1 MVLYIDLFSTRS
13 SSGPL
18 WHVEPVMVDEN
29 EVDRD
34 LLARVREGDDSAYGE
49 LFSRHADAIRRF
61 SLRHVREA
69 AEADDLTAEAFFR
82 MLQAIRRGSGPT
94 DHVRTYLLTVAR
106 RVAWEWSGRRRDV
119 PVEDEELG
127 RRVEPVGDNANRR
140 AEHNLIT
147 RAFSSLP
154 ERWRV
159 VLWRV
164 EVEGERPATVAP
176 HFGLSPNAMSAL
188 ARRAREGLRAA
199 YLQAHL
205 AADDGRSSCAAI
217 RSKLGTYT
225 AGGVQGVEERRI
237 RAHLDTC
244 SSCAQLHTELNEV
257 CATLRANAAFLIVPS
272 TLGLAFAGNML
283 ISKAK
288 MAFAAASVATIGL
301 FGTMAAVFDGGP
313 GVAVLQ
319 PDQKPVIAMITSGSA
334 SSGHSKELVVA
345 PPPQQAQQPEKVR
358 ENVVN
363 PGAGQRHQE
372 TVRKTTSYA
381 PPPASEQRREPPV
394 ERALPVTGSSS
405 VSSEVSNAV
414 VTTSRDVKSLNSA
427 PSTSEEPSD
436 PCPPPPPPQTTTTTI
451 TLYPRPAVEN

>member
-1 MVLYIDLFSTRS
+1 MFKA
-13 SSGPL
+13 
-18 WHVEPVMVDEN
+18 VMVDEN

-61 SLRHVREA
+61 SFRHVREA

-244 SSCAQLHTELNEV
+244 SSCAQLYTELNEV

-272 TLGLAFAGNML
+272 TLGLAFAGKVL
-283 ISKAK
+283 FSKTK
-288 MAFAAASVATIGL
+288 LAFAAASVATVGL
-301 FGTMAAVFDGGP
+301 LGTVAAVFNGGP

-319 PDQKPVIAMITSGSA
+319 PDQHPVIAMSTSGTA
-334 SSGHSKELVVA
+334 SSGRSQELVVA
-345 PPPQQAQQPEKVR
+345 PAPETRQKEQPH

-363 PGAGQRHQE
+363 PGGGQRQE
-372 TVRKTTSYA
+372 TVRRTTSYA
-381 PPPASEQRREPPV
+381 PPPAQEQRREPPA
-394 ERALPVTGSSS
+394 ERALPVVQSSS
-405 VSSEVSNAV
+405 AVSEVVTSV
-414 VTTSRDVKSLNSA
+414 VTTSRDVKSLDTA
-427 PSTSEEPSD
+427 PSTSDAPAPPPD
-436 PCPPPPPPQTTTTTI
+436 PCSSPQTTATTI
-451 TLYPRPAVEN
+451 TLYPRPIAQN

>member
-1 MVLYIDLFSTRS
+1 
-13 SSGPL
+13 
-18 WHVEPVMVDEN
+18 MVDEN

-127 RRVEPVGDNANRR
+127 RRVEPVSDNANSRV
-140 AEHNLIT
+140 EHNLIT

-244 SSCAQLHTELNEV
+244 SSCSQLHAELNEV
-257 CATLRANAAFLIVPS
+257 CATLRANAAFLVVPAA
-272 TLGLAFAGNML
+272 LGLTFAGKVL
-283 ISKAK
+283 LTKAK
-288 MAFAAASVATIGL
+288 MALAAASVATIGL
-301 FGTMAAVFDGGP
+301 VGTMAAVFSGGP

-319 PDQKPVIAMITSGSA
+319 PDQNPVVALDLSGST
-334 SSGHSKELVVA
+334 SSEHSRGLVVA
-345 PPPQQAQQPEKVR
+345 DPPPPAQEPQREKPR

-363 PGAGQRHQE
+363 PGGQRQE
-372 TVRKTTSYA
+372 TVRKTQSSA
-381 PPPASEQRREPPV
+381 PVPPSEARQAPPV
-394 ERALPVTGSSS
+394 ERAEEVVGSSGGTEV
-405 VSSEVSNAV
+405 VSTAA
-414 VTTSRDVKSLNSA
+414 TTSREVQSLNA
-427 PSTSEEPSD
+427 PSTSSRPSSSQ
-436 PCPPPPPPQTTTTTI
+436 PCSSPRTTVTTA
-451 TLYPRPAVEN
+451 TLYPTEPRQN

>member
-1 MVLYIDLFSTRS
+1 MLK
-13 SSGPL
+13 
-18 WHVEPVMVDEN
+18 PVMVDEN

-69 AEADDLTAEAFFR
+69 AEADDLTAESFFR

-127 RRVEPVGDNANRR
+127 RRVEPVSDNANSR

-164 EVEGERPATVAP
+164 EVEGERPASVAP

-244 SSCAQLHTELNEV
+244 SACTQLYTELNEV
-257 CATLRANAAFLIVPS
+257 CATLRASAAYLIVPA
-272 TLGLAFAGNML
+272 LGLAFAGKVFL
-283 ISKAK
+283 TKAK
-288 MAFAAASVATIGL
+288 LAVAAASVATVGL
-301 FGTMAAVFDGGP
+301 FGTMAAVFNGAA

-319 PDQKPVIAMITSGSA
+319 PDQNPVIAMETSGS
-334 SSGHSKELVVA
+334 SSSERSQELVVA
-345 PPPQQAQQPEKVR
+345 QPPAPEQQRVKTQ

-363 PGAGQRHQE
+363 PGKQQRQE
-372 TVRKTTSYA
+372 TVRRTASSV
-381 PPPASEQRREPPV
+381 PPTSEQRQDPPV
-394 ERALPVTGSSS
+394 ERAETIVASSGPS
-405 VSSEVSNAV
+405 ALVSTAS
-414 VTTSRDVKSLNSA
+414 TTSREVRSLNVQSTSSEPPA
-427 PSTSEEPSD
+427 PSST
-436 PCPPPPPPQTTTTTI
+436 PCSSPRTTVTTA
-451 TLYPRPAVEN
+451 TLYPTEPRLN

>member
-1 MVLYIDLFSTRS
+1 MLK
-13 SSGPL
+13 
-18 WHVEPVMVDEN
+18 PVMVDEN

-49 LFSRHADAIRRF
+49 LFSRHAEAIRRF

-140 AEHNLIT
+140 VEHNLIT

-244 SSCAQLHTELNEV
+244 SSCSQLHAELNEV

-272 TLGLAFAGNML
+272 TLGLSFAGKLL
-283 ISKAK
+283 ISKTK
-288 MAFAAASVATIGL
+288 MALAAASVATIGL
-301 FGTMAAVFDGGP
+301 FGTVAAVFNGGP

-319 PDQKPVIAMITSGSA
+319 PDQHPVIALNTSGSA
-334 SSGHSKELVVA
+334 SSSHSQELVVA
-345 PPPQQAQQPEKVR
+345 PQPQVQQQVKPQD
-358 ENVVN
+358 NLVN
-363 PGAGQRHQE
+363 PGGGQQLE
-372 TVRKTTSYA
+372 TVRKTTSQA
-381 PPPASEQRREPPV
+381 PPSQEQRREPPV
-394 ERALPVTGSSS
+394 ERALPVAQSSGSSA
-405 VSSEVSNAV
+405 VSTVS
-414 VTTSRDVKSLNSA
+414 TTSQNVKSLNAQSSSSGA
-427 PSTSEEPSD
+427 PSPSSVTCST
-436 PCPPPPPPQTTTTTI
+436 PRTTETTVM
-451 TLYPRPAVEN
+451 LYPTKPGTKN

>member
-1 MVLYIDLFSTRS
+1 MLK
-13 SSGPL
+13 
-18 WHVEPVMVDEN
+18 PVMVDEN

-127 RRVEPVGDNANRR
+127 RRVEPVSDNANSR

-244 SSCAQLHTELNEV
+244 SACTQLYTELNEV
-257 CATLRANAAFLIVPS
+257 CATLRANSALLIVPT
-272 TLGLAFAGNML
+272 TLGLAFAGKVFFT
-283 ISKAK
+283 KAK
-288 MAFAAASVATIGL
+288 LAVAAASVATIGL
-301 FGTMAAVFDGGP
+301 FGTMAAVFNGGP

-319 PDQKPVIAMITSGSA
+319 PDQNPVVAMNTSGST
-334 SSGHSKELVVA
+334 SSEHSQELVVA
-345 PPPQQAQQPEKVR
+345 QPPPQGHQQQPQ
-358 ENVVN
+358 ENVIN
-363 PGAGQRHQE
+363 PGGGQRQE
-372 TVRKTTSYA
+372 TVRRTTSV
-381 PPPASEQRREPPV
+381 PVPTSDQRQDPPV
-394 ERALPVTGSSS
+394 ERAEKIVESSKQAEV
-405 VSSEVSNAV
+405 VSSAP
-414 VTTSRDVKSLNSA
+414 TSRREITSLDTPSA
-427 PSTSEEPSD
+427 SSEPSTPPSE
-436 PCPPPPPPQTTTTTI
+436 PCSTPQTTATTI
-451 TLYPRPAVEN
+451 TLYPKPALEN

>member
-1 MVLYIDLFSTRS
+1 
-13 SSGPL
+13 
-18 WHVEPVMVDEN
+18 MVDEN

-69 AEADDLTAEAFFR
+69 AEADDLTAESFFR

-94 DHVRTYLLTVAR
+94 DHVRTYLFTVAR

-127 RRVEPVGDNANRR
+127 RRVEPVSDDATSR
-140 AEHNLIT
+140 AEHNLIS

-244 SSCAQLHTELNEV
+244 SACTQLYTELNEV
-257 CATLRANAAFLIVPS
+257 CATLRASAAYLAVPA
-272 TLGLAFAGNML
+272 LGLAFAGKVFL
-283 ISKAK
+283 TKAK
-288 MAFAAASVATIGL
+288 LAFAAASVATVGL
-301 FGTMAAVFDGGP
+301 FGTMAAVFNGAA

-319 PDQKPVIAMITSGSA
+319 PDQNPVIAMETSGS
-334 SSGHSKELVVA
+334 SSSEHSQELAVA
-345 PPPQQAQQPEKVR
+345 QPPPPEQQRVKPQ

-363 PGAGQRHQE
+363 PGGQRQE
-372 TVRKTTSYA
+372 TVRRTASSVPA
-381 PPPASEQRREPPV
+381 PTSEQHQDPPV
-394 ERALPVTGSSS
+394 ERAEKIVESSGQS
-405 VSSEVSNAV
+405 GLVSTAATS
-414 VTTSRDVKSLNSA
+414 TSRDIKSLDVKSSSGSPT
-427 PSTSEEPSD
+427 PSSV
-436 PCPPPPPPQTTTTTI
+436 PCSSPRTTVTTA
-451 TLYPRPAVEN
+451 TLYPTEPRLN

>member
-1 MVLYIDLFSTRS
+1 MLKR
-13 SSGPL
+13 
-18 WHVEPVMVDEN
+18 VMVDEN

-127 RRVEPVGDNANRR
+127 RRVEPVSDNANSRV
-140 AEHNLIT
+140 EHNLIT

-244 SSCAQLHTELNEV
+244 SSCSQLHHELNEV
-257 CATLRANAAFLIVPS
+257 CATLRSNAAFLIVPS
-272 TLGLAFAGNML
+272 TLGLAFAGKVFFT
-283 ISKAK
+283 KAK
-288 MAFAAASVATIGL
+288 LAFAAASVATVGL
-301 FGTMAAVFDGGP
+301 FGTMAAVFNGAA

-319 PDQKPVIAMITSGSA
+319 PDQNPVIAMNTSGSA
-334 SSGHSKELVVA
+334 SSQHSQELVVA
-345 PPPQQAQQPEKVR
+345 DPPAPEQQQTKQPG
-358 ENVVN
+358 NVVN
-363 PGAGQRHQE
+363 PGAPRQQT
-372 TVRKTTSYA
+372 TVRKTSSSVPVPTS
-381 PPPASEQRREPPV
+381 ELHREPPV
-394 ERALPVTGSSS
+394 ERAETVVT
-405 VSSEVSNAV
+405 SSEEGGEISTAE
-414 VTTSRDVKSLNSA
+414 TTSRGINSLNT
-427 PSTSEEPSD
+427 PSSPSD
-436 PCPPPPPPQTTTTTI
+436 PPTPTSEPCSSPRTTVTTA
-451 TLYPRPAVEN
+451 TLYPTEPRQN

>member
-1 MVLYIDLFSTRS
+1 MLK
-13 SSGPL
+13 
-18 WHVEPVMVDEN
+18 PVMVDEN

-244 SSCAQLHTELNEV
+244 SSCSQLYTELNEV

-272 TLGLAFAGNML
+272 SLGLAFAGKVL
-283 ISKAK
+283 FTKAK
-288 MAFAAASVATIGL
+288 LAFAAASVATVGL
-301 FGTMAAVFDGGP
+301 VGTMAAVFTGGP

-319 PDQKPVIAMITSGSA
+319 PDQHPVIAMVTSGSA
-334 SSGHSKELVVA
+334 SSGHSQELVVA
-345 PPPQQAQQPEKVR
+345 PPPEQPQAKPK
-358 ENVVN
+358 ENVIN
-363 PGAGQRHQE
+363 PGGRAQE
-372 TVRKTTSYA
+372 TVRKTSSYA
-381 PPPASEQRREPPV
+381 PPPPPPEQRREEPV
-394 ERALPVTGSSS
+394 ERALPVSTP
-405 VSSEVSNAV
+405 VSSEV
-414 VTTSRDVKSLNSA
+414 VTSGPVTSRDIKSLNA
-427 PSTSEEPSD
+427 VSTTSD
-436 PCPPPPPPQTTTTTI
+436 PPAPPDPCSSPQTTPTTI
-451 TLYPRPAVEN
+451 TLYPTRPAVQN

>member
-1 MVLYIDLFSTRS
+1 MLN
-13 SSGPL
+13 
-18 WHVEPVMVDEN
+18 PVMVDEN

-127 RRVEPVGDNANRR
+127 RRVEPVSDNANRR

-164 EVEGERPATVAP
+164 EVEGERPASVAP

-237 RAHLDTC
+237 RAHLDSC
-244 SSCAQLHTELNEV
+244 SSCSQLYIELNEV
-257 CATLRANAAFLIVPS
+257 CAALRANSAFLIVPS
-272 TLGLAFAGNML
+272 TLGFAFAGKML

-288 MAFAAASVATIGL
+288 MAVVAAGVATIGL
-301 FGTMAAVFDGGP
+301 FGTMAAVFNGGP
-313 GVAVLQ
+313 GAAVLQ
-319 PDQKPVIAMITSGSA
+319 PDQHPVIAMSTPGS
-334 SSGHSKELVVA
+334 SSGRSQEIVA
-345 PPPQQAQQPEKVR
+345 APAPETHQQQEQR
-358 ENVVN
+358 HENVVN
-363 PGAGQRHQE
+363 PGGAPKQE
-372 TVRKTTSYA
+372 TVRRTTSN
-381 PPPASEQRREPPV
+381 PPPTQQERKEPPV
-394 ERALPVTGSSS
+394 ERALPVVQSSAS
-405 VSSEVSNAV
+405 SSSEVVTSV
-414 VTTSRDVKSLNSA
+414 VTSARDIRSLDTP
-427 PSTSEEPSD
+427 PSTSEIPSPPPD
-436 PCPPPPPPQTTTTTI
+436 PCSSPQTTTTTI
-451 TLYPRPAVEN
+451 TLYPKPLAED

>member
-1 MVLYIDLFSTRS
+1 
-13 SSGPL
+13 
-18 WHVEPVMVDEN
+18 MVDEN

-164 EVEGERPATVAP
+164 EVEGERPASVAP

-244 SSCAQLHTELNEV
+244 SSCSQLYIELNEV
-257 CATLRANAAFLIVPS
+257 CAALRANSAFLIVPS
-272 TLGLAFAGNML
+272 TLGFAFAGKML

-288 MAFAAASVATIGL
+288 MAVVAAGVATIGL
-301 FGTMAAVFDGGP
+301 FGTMAAVFNGGP
-313 GVAVLQ
+313 GAAVLQ
-319 PDQKPVIAMITSGSA
+319 PDQHPVIAMSTPGS
-334 SSGHSKELVVA
+334 SSGRSQEIVA
-345 PPPQQAQQPEKVR
+345 APAPEAQQEQVRPQPQQ
-358 ENVVN
+358 NVVN
-363 PGAGQRHQE
+363 PGGAPKQE
-372 TVRKTTSYA
+372 TVRQTTSN
-381 PPPASEQRREPPV
+381 PPPPVSERKDPPT
-394 ERALPVTGSSS
+394 ERALPVVQSSS
-405 VSSEVSNAV
+405 SNAV
-414 VTTSRDVKSLNSA
+414 ITSVSTTAARGIRSLDTP
-427 PSTSEEPSD
+427 PSSSEPVYPPPD
-436 PCPPPPPPQTTTTTI
+436 PCSSPQTTTTTI
-451 TLYPRPAVEN
+451 TLYPKAPAED

>member
-1 MVLYIDLFSTRS
+1 
-13 SSGPL
+13 
-18 WHVEPVMVDEN
+18 MVDEN

-34 LLARVREGDDSAYGE
+34 LLARVRDGDDSAYGE

-119 PVEDEELG
+119 PVEDEELS
-127 RRVEPVGDNANRR
+127 RRVEPVADNAAKR
-140 AEHNLIT
+140 AEHNLIS

-205 AADDGRSSCAAI
+205 AVDDGRSSCAAI
-217 RSKLGTYT
+217 RAKLGTYT

-244 SSCAQLHTELNEV
+244 SPCATLHAELNEV

-272 TLGLAFAGNML
+272 ALGMAFAGKVL
-283 ISKAK
+283 LTKAK
-288 MAFAAASVATIGL
+288 LAIAAASVATIGL
-301 FGTMAAVFDGGP
+301 IGTMATVFSGGP
-313 GVAVLQ
+313 GVAVVQ
-319 PDQKPVIAMITSGSA
+319 PDQNPVIVMSPSGT
-334 SSGHSKELVVA
+334 SSGQLQEIVAA
-345 PPPQQAQQPEKVR
+345 PPPVAEQQRPR
-358 ENVVN
+358 ENMIA
-363 PGAGQRHQE
+363 PAGQRPAGE
-372 TVRKTTSYA
+372 TVRKTPSAA
-381 PPPASEQRREPPV
+381 PPVTEQRREPPV
-394 ERALPVTGSSS
+394 ERGLPVVSSS
-405 VSSEVSNAV
+405 ASESSEV
-414 VTTSRDVKSLNSA
+414 VTTVPSSRGGLKSLDT
-427 PSTSEEPSD
+427 PSSSSSSP
-436 PCPPPPPPQTTTTTI
+436 PCPPPPPPSTTTTTI
-451 TLYPRPAVEN
+451 ILYPTPQVP

>member
-1 MVLYIDLFSTRS
+1 MLK
-13 SSGPL
+13 
-18 WHVEPVMVDEN
+18 PVMVDEN

-119 PVEDEELG
+119 PVEDEELS
-127 RRVEPVGDNANRR
+127 RRVEPVADNANRR

-244 SSCAQLHTELNEV
+244 SSCSQLYVELNEV
-257 CATLRANAAFLIVPS
+257 CAALRANSAFLIVPS
-272 TLGLAFAGNML
+272 TLGLAFAGKML
-283 ISKAK
+283 FTKAK
-288 MAFAAASVATIGL
+288 LAFAAAGVATIGL
-301 FGTMAAVFDGGP
+301 FGTMAAVFNGGP

-319 PDQKPVIAMITSGSA
+319 PDQHPVIALMPTGSA
-334 SSGHSKELVVA
+334 SSGHSQELVVA
-345 PPPQQAQQPEKVR
+345 PPPVVKQQDQPHGNVINPGGR
-358 ENVVN
+358 PQENVK
-363 PGAGQRHQE
+363 
-372 TVRKTTSYA
+372 KTSSYP
-381 PPPASEQRREPPV
+381 PPPATDARQDEPV
-394 ERALPVTGSSS
+394 ERALPVVESSESSKVVTS
-405 VSSEVSNAV
+405 VS
-414 VTTSRDVKSLNSA
+414 TTSREIRSLDTPSSA
-427 PSTSEEPSD
+427 PDTPTPPTD
-436 PCPPPPPPQTTTTTI
+436 PRSSPQTTPTTI
-451 TLYPRPAVEN
+451 TLYPTKPAVQN

>member
-1 MVLYIDLFSTRS
+1 MLK
-13 SSGPL
+13 
-18 WHVEPVMVDEN
+18 PVMVDEN

-127 RRVEPVGDNANRR
+127 RRVEPVSDNANKR

-164 EVEGERPATVAP
+164 EVEGERPASVAP

-237 RAHLDTC
+237 AAHLDTC
-244 SSCAQLHTELNEV
+244 AACTQLYTELNEV

-272 TLGLAFAGNML
+272 TLGLAFAGKVL
-283 ISKAK
+283 LTKAK
-288 MAFAAASVATIGL
+288 LAFAAASVATVGL
-301 FGTMAAVFDGGP
+301 VGTMAAVFNGGP

-319 PDQKPVIAMITSGSA
+319 PDQNPVIAMNTSGSA
-334 SSGHSKELVVA
+334 SSQHSQELVVA
-345 PPPQQAQQPEKVR
+345 PPPPVEQQVKPQA
-358 ENVVN
+358 NVAN
-363 PGAGQRHQE
+363 PGAPRQQQE
-372 TVRKTTSYA
+372 TVRRT
-381 PPPASEQRREPPV
+381 
-394 ERALPVTGSSS
+394 SSS
-405 VSSEVSNAV
+405 VPPPPTQEQRQEPSERAETPV
-414 VTTSRDVKSLNSA
+414 
-427 PSTSEEPSD
+427 STSEEAGDIGTAQTTSSSRGINSLNTPSSPTETPTTTTD
-436 PCPPPPPPQTTTTTI
+436 PCPPPQTTTTTI

>member
-1 MVLYIDLFSTRS
+1 MLK
-13 SSGPL
+13 
-18 WHVEPVMVDEN
+18 PVMVDEN

-127 RRVEPVGDNANRR
+127 RRVEPVSDNANSR

-244 SSCAQLHTELNEV
+244 SACTQLYTELNEV
-257 CATLRANAAFLIVPS
+257 CATLRANSAFLIVPT
-272 TLGLAFAGNML
+272 TLGLAFAGKMFL
-283 ISKAK
+283 TKAK
-288 MAFAAASVATIGL
+288 LAFAAASVATIGL
-301 FGTMAAVFDGGP
+301 FGTMAAVFNGGP

-319 PDQKPVIAMITSGSA
+319 PDQNPVVAMNTSGSA
-334 SSGHSKELVVA
+334 SSEHSQGLVVA
-345 PPPQQAQQPEKVR
+345 QPPPEGHQQKPQ
-358 ENVVN
+358 ENVIN
-363 PGAGQRHQE
+363 PGGGQRQE
-372 TVRKTTSYA
+372 TVRRTTSV
-381 PPPASEQRREPPV
+381 PVPTSDQRQDPPV
-394 ERALPVTGSSS
+394 ERAEQVVASSEKSEVVSSAVTTTRDITSLDTPSSS
-405 VSSEVSNAV
+405 SEPPTPPSEPWSS
-414 VTTSRDVKSLNSA
+414 
-427 PSTSEEPSD
+427 
-436 PCPPPPPPQTTTTTI
+436 PQTTATTI
-451 TLYPRPAVEN
+451 TLYPKPAIEN

>member
-1 MVLYIDLFSTRS
+1 MLR
-13 SSGPL
+13 
-18 WHVEPVMVDEN
+18 PVMVDEN

-127 RRVEPVGDNANRR
+127 RRVEPVSDNANRR
-140 AEHNLIT
+140 VEHNLIT

-217 RSKLGTYT
+217 RAKLGTYT

-237 RAHLDTC
+237 RGHLDTC
-244 SSCAQLHTELNEV
+244 SSCSQLHIELNEV
-257 CATLRANAAFLIVPS
+257 CATLRANAAFLVVPS
-272 TLGLAFAGNML
+272 ALGLAFAGKVL
-283 ISKAK
+283 VTKAK
-288 MAFAAASVATIGL
+288 MAFAAASVATVGL
-301 FGTMAAVFDGGP
+301 FGTMASVFTGGP

-319 PDQKPVIAMITSGSA
+319 PDQNPVIALNTSGSA
-334 SSGHSKELVVA
+334 SSGRSQEVVLA
-345 PPPQQAQQPEKVR
+345 PPTPRQGEPQQ
-358 ENVVN
+358 NLIN
-363 PGAGQRHQE
+363 PGGQRQE
-372 TVRKTTSYA
+372 TVRKTTDA
-381 PPPASEQRREPPV
+381 PVPTSEPRREPPA
-394 ERALPVTGSSS
+394 ERAETIVE
-405 VSSEVSNAV
+405 SSEESGVVSTV
-414 VTTSRDVKSLNSA
+414 QTTSREIRSLNT
-427 PSTSEEPSD
+427 PSTSEPPTASSAPSSV
-436 PCPPPPPPQTTTTTI
+436 PCSTARTTATTA
-451 TLYPRPAVEN
+451 TLYPTKPLQN

>member
-1 MVLYIDLFSTRS
+1 MLR
-13 SSGPL
+13 
-18 WHVEPVMVDEN
+18 PVMVDEN

-69 AEADDLTAEAFFR
+69 AEADDLTAESFFR

-127 RRVEPVGDNANRR
+127 RRVEPVSDNANSR

-237 RAHLDTC
+237 RGHLDTC
-244 SSCAQLHTELNEV
+244 SGCTQLYTELNEV
-257 CATLRANAAFLIVPS
+257 CATLRASAAYLIVPS
-272 TLGLAFAGNML
+272 ALGLAFAGKVFL
-283 ISKAK
+283 TKAK
-288 MAFAAASVATIGL
+288 LAFVAASVATVGL
-301 FGTMAAVFDGGP
+301 FGTMAAVFNGAA

-319 PDQKPVIAMITSGSA
+319 PDQKPVIAMETSGS
-334 SSGHSKELVVA
+334 SSSEHSQELVVA
-345 PPPQQAQQPEKVR
+345 QPPAPEQRLKPQ

-363 PGAGQRHQE
+363 PGGQRQE
-372 TVRKTTSYA
+372 TVRRTAASVPPPTSEPRQDPPAERAETIVESSGQSDVVSTTSTT
-381 PPPASEQRREPPV
+381 REIRSLDV
-394 ERALPVTGSSS
+394 QSSS
-405 VSSEVSNAV
+405 SGPPTPSSVPCSSPRTT
-414 VTTSRDVKSLNSA
+414 VTTA
-427 PSTSEEPSD
+427 
-436 PCPPPPPPQTTTTTI
+436 
-451 TLYPRPAVEN
+451 TLYPTEPRQN

>member
-1 MVLYIDLFSTRS
+1 
-13 SSGPL
+13 
-18 WHVEPVMVDEN
+18 MVDEN

-69 AEADDLTAEAFFR
+69 AEADDLTAESFFR

-94 DHVRTYLLTVAR
+94 DHVRTYLFTVAR

-127 RRVEPVGDNANRR
+127 RRVEPVSDNATSR

-244 SSCAQLHTELNEV
+244 SACTQLYTELNEV
-257 CATLRANAAFLIVPS
+257 CATLRASAAYLAVPA
-272 TLGLAFAGNML
+272 LGLAFAGKVFL
-283 ISKAK
+283 TKAK
-288 MAFAAASVATIGL
+288 LAFAAASVATVGL
-301 FGTMAAVFDGGP
+301 FGTMAAVFNGSA

-319 PDQKPVIAMITSGSA
+319 PDQNPVIAMETSGS
-334 SSGHSKELVVA
+334 SSAEHSQELAVA
-345 PPPQQAQQPEKVR
+345 QPPPPEQQRVKPQ

-363 PGAGQRHQE
+363 PGKQQRQE
-372 TVRKTTSYA
+372 TVRRTASSVPAPTSEQHQD
-381 PPPASEQRREPPV
+381 PPAQRAEKIV
-394 ERALPVTGSSS
+394 ESS
-405 VSSEVSNAV
+405 VQADLVSTAA
-414 VTTSRDVKSLNSA
+414 TSTSRDIKSLDVQSSSSGPPA
-427 PSTSEEPSD
+427 PSSD
-436 PCPPPPPPQTTTTTI
+436 PCSSPRTTVTTA
-451 TLYPRPAVEN
+451 TLYPTEPRLN

>member
-1 MVLYIDLFSTRS
+1 MLK
-13 SSGPL
+13 
-18 WHVEPVMVDEN
+18 PVMVDEN

-127 RRVEPVGDNANRR
+127 RRVEPVSDNANSR

-217 RSKLGTYT
+217 RAKLGTYT

-244 SSCAQLHTELNEV
+244 SACTQLYTELNEV
-257 CATLRANAAFLIVPS
+257 CATLRANSALLIVPT
-272 TLGLAFAGNML
+272 TLGLAFAGKVFL
-283 ISKAK
+283 TKAK
-288 MAFAAASVATIGL
+288 LAFAAASVATVGL
-301 FGTMAAVFDGGP
+301 FGTMAAVFNGGA

-319 PDQKPVIAMITSGSA
+319 PDQNPVIAMNTSSGST
-334 SSGHSKELVVA
+334 SSEHSQGLVVA
-345 PPPQQAQQPEKVR
+345 QPPPQGHQQQPQ

-363 PGAGQRHQE
+363 PGGGQRQE
-372 TVRKTTSYA
+372 TVRRTTSVPVPTSA
-381 PPPASEQRREPPV
+381 RHEDPPV
-394 ERALPVTGSSS
+394 ERAEKVVESSKQAEVSSS
-405 VSSEVSNAV
+405 APVKRDITSLDTPSSSSE
-414 VTTSRDVKSLNSA
+414 
-427 PSTSEEPSD
+427 PSTPLSS
-436 PCPPPPPPQTTTTTI
+436 PCSSPQTTATTI
-451 TLYPRPAVEN
+451 TLYPKPALEN

>member
-1 MVLYIDLFSTRS
+1 M
-13 SSGPL
+13 

-69 AEADDLTAEAFFR
+69 AEADDLTAESFFR

-217 RSKLGTYT
+217 RAKLGTFT

-244 SSCAQLHTELNEV
+244 SPCSQLYTELNEV

-272 TLGLAFAGNML
+272 TLGLAFAGKVL
-283 ISKAK
+283 ISKTK
-288 MAFAAASVATIGL
+288 MAFVAASAATIGL
-301 FGTMAAVFDGGP
+301 IGTMAAVLNGGP

-319 PDQKPVIAMITSGSA
+319 PDQKPVIAMSTSGT
-334 SSGHSKELVVA
+334 SSGHSQEIVVA
-345 PPPQQAQQPEKVR
+345 PAPETKQQQVQPR

-363 PGAGQRHQE
+363 PGGAPKQE
-372 TVRKTTSYA
+372 TVRRTTSYA
-381 PPPASEQRREPPV
+381 PPQTSEKRKEPPV
-394 ERALPVTGSSS
+394 ERALPVVQSSS
-405 VSSEVSNAV
+405 SSEVITS
-414 VTTSRDVKSLNSA
+414 VTTTARDVKSLNT
-427 PSTSEEPSD
+427 PPTTSEPPSD
-436 PCPPPPPPQTTTTTI
+436 PCPPPPPPQTTATTI
-451 TLYPRPAVEN
+451 TLYPKPPVED

>member
-1 MVLYIDLFSTRS
+1 MLN
-13 SSGPL
+13 
-18 WHVEPVMVDEN
+18 PVMVDEN

-34 LLARVREGDDSAYGE
+34 LLARVREGDNSAYGE

-164 EVEGERPATVAP
+164 EVEGERPASVAP

-217 RSKLGTYT
+217 RSKLGTFT

-237 RAHLDTC
+237 RGHLDTC
-244 SSCAQLHTELNEV
+244 SSCSQLYTELNEV

-272 TLGLAFAGNML
+272 TLGFAFAGKLM

-288 MAFAAASVATIGL
+288 MAVVAAGFATVGL
-301 FGTMAAVFDGGP
+301 FGTMAAVFNGGP

-319 PDQKPVIAMITSGSA
+319 PDQHPVIAMSTPGS
-334 SSGHSKELVVA
+334 SSGRSQEIVVA
-345 PPPQQAQQPEKVR
+345 PAPPTQQQQQQPEQR
-358 ENVVN
+358 QENVVN
-363 PGAGQRHQE
+363 PGGVPKQE
-372 TVRKTTSYA
+372 TVRKTTPYT
-381 PPPASEQRREPPV
+381 PPPPTSERREPPV
-394 ERALPVTGSSS
+394 ERALPVVQSSS
-405 VSSEVSNAV
+405 SSEVITSV
-414 VTTSRDVKSLNSA
+414 STTAARDIRSLDTP
-427 PSTSEEPSD
+427 PSSSEPVYPPPD
-436 PCPPPPPPQTTTTTI
+436 PCSSPQTTTTTI
-451 TLYPRPAVEN
+451 TLYPKPLRQD

>member
-1 MVLYIDLFSTRS
+1 MLKR
-13 SSGPL
+13 
-18 WHVEPVMVDEN
+18 VMVDEN

-69 AEADDLTAEAFFR
+69 AEADDLTAESFFR

-127 RRVEPVGDNANRR
+127 RRVEPVSDNANSR

-164 EVEGERPATVAP
+164 EVEGERPASVAP

-244 SSCAQLHTELNEV
+244 SACTQLHTELNEV
-257 CATLRANAAFLIVPS
+257 CATLRASAAYLIVPS
-272 TLGLAFAGNML
+272 ALGLAFAGKVFL
-283 ISKAK
+283 TKAK
-288 MAFAAASVATIGL
+288 LAVAAASVATVGL
-301 FGTMAAVFDGGP
+301 FGTVAAVFNGAA

-319 PDQKPVIAMITSGSA
+319 PDQNPVIAMETSGS
-334 SSGHSKELVVA
+334 SSSEHSQELVVA
-345 PPPQQAQQPEKVR
+345 QPPAPEQQRVEPRR

-363 PGAGQRHQE
+363 PGKQRQE
-372 TVRKTTSYA
+372 TTVRRTASSVPA
-381 PPPASEQRREPPV
+381 PAGEQHQDPPV
-394 ERALPVTGSSS
+394 ERAETIVESSDQAGL
-405 VSSEVSNAV
+405 VSTAST
-414 VTTSRDVKSLNSA
+414 TTSREVKSLDVQSKSSE
-427 PSTSEEPSD
+427 PPTTSSQ
-436 PCPPPPPPQTTTTTI
+436 PCSSPRTTVTTA
-451 TLYPRPAVEN
+451 TLYPTEPRLN

>member
-1 MVLYIDLFSTRS
+1 MLK
-13 SSGPL
+13 
-18 WHVEPVMVDEN
+18 PVMVDEN

-94 DHVRTYLLTVAR
+94 EHVRTYLLTVAR

-244 SSCAQLHTELNEV
+244 SSCSQLYTELNEV

-272 TLGLAFAGNML
+272 TLGLAFAGKVL
-283 ISKAK
+283 FTKAK
-288 MAFAAASVATIGL
+288 LAFAAASVATVGL
-301 FGTMAAVFDGGP
+301 FGTMAAVFNGGP

-319 PDQKPVIAMITSGSA
+319 PDQHPVIALMPTGSA
-334 SSGHSKELVVA
+334 SSAHNQELVVA
-345 PPPQQAQQPEKVR
+345 QPPVQPQEKPR

-363 PGAGQRHQE
+363 PGARPQE
-372 TVRKTTSYA
+372 TVRRTSSYA
-381 PPPASEQRREPPV
+381 PPPPVEQHRDEPV
-394 ERALPVTGSSS
+394 ERALPVTEPSTSSDVVTSSGS
-405 VSSEVSNAV
+405 
-414 VTTSRDVKSLNSA
+414 TTSRDVKSLNA
-427 PSTSEEPSD
+427 VSTTSD
-436 PCPPPPPPQTTTTTI
+436 PPTPPTTDPCSSPQTTPTTI
-451 TLYPRPAVEN
+451 TLYPTKPAVQN

>member
-1 MVLYIDLFSTRS
+1 
-13 SSGPL
+13 
-18 WHVEPVMVDEN
+18 MVDEN

-34 LLARVREGDDSAYGE
+34 LLARVRDGDDSAYGE

-61 SLRHVREA
+61 SLRHVRDA
-69 AEADDLTAEAFFR
+69 AEADDLTAESFFR

-119 PVEDEELG
+119 PVEDEELS
-127 RRVEPVGDNANRR
+127 RRAEPVADNAAKR

-164 EVEGERPATVAP
+164 EVEGERPASVAP

-205 AADDGRSSCAAI
+205 AVDDGRSSCAAI
-217 RSKLGTYT
+217 RAKLGTYT
-225 AGGVQGVEERRI
+225 AGGVQGVEQRRI

-244 SSCAQLHTELNEV
+244 SSCSQLHTELNEV

-272 TLGLAFAGNML
+272 TLGLAFAGKVL
-283 ISKAK
+283 LGKAK
-288 MAFAAASVATIGL
+288 LAVAAASIATIGL
-301 FGTMAAVFDGGP
+301 VGTVATVFSDGP
-313 GVAVLQ
+313 GVAMLQ
-319 PDQKPVIAMITSGSA
+319 PDQNPVVQSVPSGTTSGH
-334 SSGHSKELVVA
+334 GQELLQV
-345 PPPQQAQQPEKVR
+345 PPATEQPQPRQR
-358 ENVVN
+358 ENAIAPAGHR
-363 PGAGQRHQE
+363 PGPE
-372 TVRKTTSYA
+372 TVRRTTSA
-381 PPPASEQRREPPV
+381 PPPATEQERETAT
-394 ERALPVTGSSS
+394 ERAEPVTGWSAPD
-405 VSSEVSNAV
+405 SSEVG
-414 VTTSRDVKSLNSA
+414 TTAPGTGIRSLDTPS
-427 PSTSEEPSD
+427 STSPAPPSSSS
-436 PCPPPPPPQTTTTTI
+436 PCYPPPPPPTTSTTI
-451 TLYPRPAVEN
+451 TLYPKPQTD

>member
-1 MVLYIDLFSTRS
+1 
-13 SSGPL
+13 
-18 WHVEPVMVDEN
+18 MVDEN

-69 AEADDLTAEAFFR
+69 AEADDLTAESFFR

-127 RRVEPVGDNANRR
+127 RRVEPVSDNANSR

-244 SSCAQLHTELNEV
+244 SACTQLYTELNEV
-257 CATLRANAAFLIVPS
+257 CATLRASAAYLVVPA
-272 TLGLAFAGNML
+272 LGLAFAGKVL
-283 ISKAK
+283 FTKAK
-288 MAFAAASVATIGL
+288 LAVAAASVATVGL
-301 FGTMAAVFDGGP
+301 FGTVAAVLNGAP

-319 PDQKPVIAMITSGSA
+319 PDQNPVIAMTTSGSA
-334 SSGHSKELVVA
+334 SSEHSQELAVA
-345 PPPQQAQQPEKVR
+345 PPPEQQRVKPQ
-358 ENVVN
+358 ENVAN
-363 PGAGQRHQE
+363 PVGKRQE
-372 TVRKTTSYA
+372 TVRRTPSSLPVPTSELHED
-381 PPPASEQRREPPV
+381 PPAAERAETVVESSEQSEVVSTSQTVMRDMKSLD
-394 ERALPVTGSSS
+394 ASSS
-405 VSSEVSNAV
+405 
-414 VTTSRDVKSLNSA
+414 
-427 PSTSEEPSD
+427 PSD
-436 PCPPPPPPQTTTTTI
+436 PPSPPTSEPCSSPQTTVTTI
-451 TLYPRPAVEN
+451 TLYPKPALED

>member
-1 MVLYIDLFSTRS
+1 MLK
-13 SSGPL
+13 
-18 WHVEPVMVDEN
+18 PVMVDEN

-127 RRVEPVGDNANRR
+127 RRVEPVSDNANSR

-244 SSCAQLHTELNEV
+244 SACTQLYTELNEV
-257 CATLRANAAFLIVPS
+257 CATLRANSALLIVPT
-272 TLGLAFAGNML
+272 TLGLAFAGKVFL
-283 ISKAK
+283 TKAK
-288 MAFAAASVATIGL
+288 LAVAAASVATIGL
-301 FGTMAAVFDGGP
+301 FGTMAAVFNGGP

-319 PDQKPVIAMITSGSA
+319 PDQNPVVAMNTSNST
-334 SSGHSKELVVA
+334 SSEHSQELVVA
-345 PPPQQAQQPEKVR
+345 QPPPQGHQQQLQ
-358 ENVVN
+358 ENVIN
-363 PGAGQRHQE
+363 PGGGQRQE
-372 TVRKTTSYA
+372 TVRRTTSV
-381 PPPASEQRREPPV
+381 PVPTSDQRQDPPV
-394 ERALPVTGSSS
+394 ERAEKIVESSEKSEVVTSVPTTTRDITSLDTPSSS
-405 VSSEVSNAV
+405 EPPSSSSE
-414 VTTSRDVKSLNSA
+414 
-427 PSTSEEPSD
+427 PCST
-436 PCPPPPPPQTTTTTI
+436 PQTTATTI
-451 TLYPRPAVEN
+451 TLYPKPALEN

>member
-1 MVLYIDLFSTRS
+1 MLR
-13 SSGPL
+13 
-18 WHVEPVMVDEN
+18 PVMVDEN

-127 RRVEPVGDNANRR
+127 RRVEPVSDNANRR
-140 AEHNLIT
+140 VEHNLIT

-237 RAHLDTC
+237 GAHLDTC
-244 SSCAQLHTELNEV
+244 SSCSQLYTELNEV
-257 CATLRANAAFLIVPS
+257 CATLRANAGFLVVPA
-272 TLGLAFAGNML
+272 TLGLAFAGKVFFT
-283 ISKAK
+283 KAK
-288 MAFAAASVATIGL
+288 LAFAAASVATVGL
-301 FGTMAAVFDGGP
+301 FGTMAAVFNGGA
-313 GVAVLQ
+313 GVAVVQ
-319 PDQKPVIAMITSGSA
+319 PDQNPVIAMETSGSA
-334 SSGHSKELVVA
+334 SSQHSQELVAA
-345 PPPQQAQQPEKVR
+345 PPPADGQRQVKPQ

-363 PGAGQRHQE
+363 PGAARHQE
-372 TVRKTTSYA
+372 TVRRTESSVPPPSSKQDKA
-381 PPPASEQRREPPV
+381 PPA
-394 ERALPVTGSSS
+394 ERAEEVTASSGQS
-405 VSSEVSNAV
+405 DQVSTAQ
-414 VTTSRDVKSLNSA
+414 TTSRDISSLDVQST
-427 PSTSEEPSD
+427 TSEPPTSQ
-436 PCPPPPPPQTTTTTI
+436 PCSSPQTTATTI
-451 TLYPRPAVEN
+451 TLYPKPAYEN

>member
-1 MVLYIDLFSTRS
+1 MLR
-13 SSGPL
+13 
-18 WHVEPVMVDEN
+18 PVMVDEN

-69 AEADDLTAEAFFR
+69 AEADDLTAESFFR

-94 DHVRTYLLTVAR
+94 DHVRTYLFTVAR

-127 RRVEPVGDNANRR
+127 RRVEPVSDNATSR
-140 AEHNLIT
+140 AEHNLIS

-244 SSCAQLHTELNEV
+244 SACTQLYTELNEV
-257 CATLRANAAFLIVPS
+257 CATLRASAAYLAVPA
-272 TLGLAFAGNML
+272 LGLAFAGKVFL
-283 ISKAK
+283 TKAK
-288 MAFAAASVATIGL
+288 LAFAAASVATVGL
-301 FGTMAAVFDGGP
+301 FGTMAAVFNGAA

-319 PDQKPVIAMITSGSA
+319 PDQNPVIAMETSGS
-334 SSGHSKELVVA
+334 SSSEHSQGLVVA
-345 PPPQQAQQPEKVR
+345 QPPPPEQQRVKPQ

-363 PGAGQRHQE
+363 PGGQRQE
-372 TVRKTTSYA
+372 TVRRTASSVPA
-381 PPPASEQRREPPV
+381 PTSEQRQDPPV
-394 ERALPVTGSSS
+394 ERAEKIVE
-405 VSSEVSNAV
+405 SSEQAGLVSTAA
-414 VTTSRDVKSLNSA
+414 TTSRDIKSLDVQSSSSGA
-427 PSTSEEPSD
+427 PTPSSQ
-436 PCPPPPPPQTTTTTI
+436 PCSSPRTTVTTA
-451 TLYPRPAVEN
+451 TLYPTEPRLN

>member
-1 MVLYIDLFSTRS
+1 
-13 SSGPL
+13 
-18 WHVEPVMVDEN
+18 MVDEN

-127 RRVEPVGDNANRR
+127 RRVEPVSDNANSRV
-140 AEHNLIT
+140 EHNLIT

-244 SSCAQLHTELNEV
+244 ASCSQLHAELNEV
-257 CATLRANAAFLIVPS
+257 CATLRANAAFLVVPAA
-272 TLGLAFAGNML
+272 LGLTFAGKVL
-283 ISKAK
+283 LTKAK
-288 MAFAAASVATIGL
+288 MALAAASVATIGMV
-301 FGTMAAVFDGGP
+301 GTMAAVFNGGP

-319 PDQKPVIAMITSGSA
+319 PDQNPVIAMDLSGST
-334 SSGHSKELVVA
+334 SSEHSRGLVVA
-345 PPPQQAQQPEKVR
+345 DPPPAQEPQREKPR

-363 PGAGQRHQE
+363 PGGQRQE
-372 TVRKTTSYA
+372 TVRKTQSSVPV
-381 PPPASEQRREPPV
+381 PPSEARRAPPV
-394 ERALPVTGSSS
+394 ERAETVVESSGEAGVAS
-405 VSSEVSNAV
+405 TAA
-414 VTTSRDVKSLNSA
+414 TTSREIQSLNA
-427 PSTSEEPSD
+427 PVTSSSPSSSQ
-436 PCPPPPPPQTTTTTI
+436 PCSSPRTTVTTA
-451 TLYPRPAVEN
+451 TLYPTEPRQN

>member
-1 MVLYIDLFSTRS
+1 MLK
-13 SSGPL
+13 
-18 WHVEPVMVDEN
+18 PVMVDEN

-69 AEADDLTAEAFFR
+69 AEADDLTAESFFR

-127 RRVEPVGDNANRR
+127 RRVEPVSDNANSR

-244 SSCAQLHTELNEV
+244 SACTQLHTELNEV
-257 CATLRANAAFLIVPS
+257 CATLRASAAYLVVPA
-272 TLGLAFAGNML
+272 LGLAFAGKVL
-283 ISKAK
+283 FTKAK
-288 MAFAAASVATIGL
+288 LAVAAASVATVGL
-301 FGTMAAVFDGGP
+301 FGTMAAVFNGAP

-319 PDQKPVIAMITSGSA
+319 PDQNPVIAMSTSGS
-334 SSGHSKELVVA
+334 SSSEHSQELVVA
-345 PPPQQAQQPEKVR
+345 QPPPPGQQRVEPQ

-363 PGAGQRHQE
+363 PAGQRQE
-372 TVRKTTSYA
+372 TVRKT
-381 PPPASEQRREPPV
+381 
-394 ERALPVTGSSS
+394 SSS
-405 VSSEVSNAV
+405 VPAPTSEQSQEPPGERAEKV
-414 VTTSRDVKSLNSA
+414 VTTSEQSDLVSTAQTTSREINSLNT
-427 PSTSEEPSD
+427 PSSPTDPPTSE
-436 PCPPPPPPQTTTTTI
+436 PCSTPQTTVTTI
-451 TLYPRPAVEN
+451 TLYPKPAIED

>member
-1 MVLYIDLFSTRS
+1 MLKR
-13 SSGPL
+13 
-18 WHVEPVMVDEN
+18 VMVDEN

-127 RRVEPVGDNANRR
+127 RRVEPVSDNANRR
-140 AEHNLIT
+140 VEHNLIT

-217 RSKLGTYT
+217 RAKLGTYT

-237 RAHLDTC
+237 GAHLDTC
-244 SSCAQLHTELNEV
+244 SSCSQLHAELNEV
-257 CATLRANAAFLIVPS
+257 CATLRANAAFLVVPAG
-272 TLGLAFAGNML
+272 LGLAFAGKVFL
-283 ISKAK
+283 TKVK
-288 MAFAAASVATIGL
+288 LAFAAASVATVGL
-301 FGTMAAVFDGGP
+301 VGTMAAVFTGGP
-313 GVAVLQ
+313 GTAVLE
-319 PDQKPVIAMITSGSA
+319 PDQMPAVIALNT
-334 SSGHSKELVVA
+334 SSGTSSAGHSEELVVV
-345 PPPQQAQQPEKVR
+345 PPPQQQQQRQELPR
-358 ENVVN
+358 GNVVN
-363 PGAGQRHQE
+363 PAAPRQE
-372 TVRKTTSYA
+372 TVRKTESSTPTSA
-381 PPPASEQRREPPV
+381 NVPQNAPV
-394 ERALPVTGSSS
+394 ERSEPVEEQT
-405 VSSEVSNAV
+405 VLSEEVTTV
-414 VTTSRDVKSLNSA
+414 VTTTRDINSLNTQ
-427 PSTSEEPSD
+427 STTSGSS
-436 PCPPPPPPQTTTTTI
+436 PPPSSKPCRAPRTTETTA
-451 TLYPRPAVEN
+451 TLYPTEPVQN

>member
-1 MVLYIDLFSTRS
+1 MFKA
-13 SSGPL
+13 
-18 WHVEPVMVDEN
+18 VMVDEN

-140 AEHNLIT
+140 VEHNLIT

-244 SSCAQLHTELNEV
+244 TTCSQLYAELNEV
-257 CATLRANAAFLIVPS
+257 CAALRDSAAFLVVPS
-272 TLGLAFAGNML
+272 TLGLAFTGKML

-301 FGTMAAVFDGGP
+301 FGTVAAVFNGGP
-313 GVAVLQ
+313 GVAVLK
-319 PDQKPVIAMITSGSA
+319 PDQHPVIAMSTSGSA
-334 SSGHSKELVVA
+334 SSGHSQEVVAA
-345 PPPQQAQQPEKVR
+345 PPPQAKQQEQQR

-363 PGAGQRHQE
+363 PVGAQQRRQQQE
-372 TVRKTTSYA
+372 TVRRTTVQP
-381 PPPASEQRREPPV
+381 PPPAKEQRREPPV
-394 ERALPVTGSSS
+394 ERALPVVESSS
-405 VSSEVSNAV
+405 SSEVGTV
-414 VTTSRDVKSLNSA
+414 VSTTLREAKSLNTP
-427 PSTSEEPSD
+427 PSTSEQPAPPPD
-436 PCPPPPPPQTTTTTI
+436 PCWSPQTTATTI
-451 TLYPRPAVEN
+451 TLYPKPFVQN

>member
-1 MVLYIDLFSTRS
+1 MLN
-13 SSGPL
+13 
-18 WHVEPVMVDEN
+18 PVMVDEN

-49 LFSRHADAIRRF
+49 LFSRHADAVRRF

-69 AEADDLTAEAFFR
+69 AEADDLTAESFFR

-164 EVEGERPATVAP
+164 EVEGERPASVAP

-205 AADDGRSSCAAI
+205 ATYDERSSCAAI
-217 RSKLGTYT
+217 RSKLGTFT

-237 RAHLDTC
+237 RAHLDGC
-244 SSCAQLHTELNEV
+244 SSCAQLYTELTEV
-257 CATLRANAAFLIVPS
+257 CATLRANAAFLVVPS
-272 TLGLAFAGNML
+272 TLGLAFAGKML
-283 ISKAK
+283 IGKAK
-288 MAFAAASVATIGL
+288 MAVVAASVATVGL
-301 FGTMAAVFDGGP
+301 IGTMAAVLNGGP

-319 PDQKPVIAMITSGSA
+319 PDQRPVIALSTSGST
-334 SSGHSKELVVA
+334 SSGHSRELVVA
-345 PPPQQAQQPEKVR
+345 PAPETHQEQVQPQPQQ
-358 ENVVN
+358 NVVN
-363 PGAGQRHQE
+363 PGGGQRLE
-372 TVRKTTSYA
+372 TTVRKTTSYV
-381 PPPASEQRREPPV
+381 PPPQTSERREPPAD
-394 ERALPVTGSSS
+394 RALPVVQSSS
-405 VSSEVSNAV
+405 STAEVV
-414 VTTSRDVKSLNSA
+414 VTTIVSSSRDIRSLNTA
-427 PSTSEEPSD
+427 PVSSD
-436 PCPPPPPPQTTTTTI
+436 RPPPPPPSDPCSSPQTTATTI
-451 TLYPRPAVEN
+451 TLHPKPVIQN

>member
-1 MVLYIDLFSTRS
+1 MLK
-13 SSGPL
+13 
-18 WHVEPVMVDEN
+18 PVMVDEN

-119 PVEDEELG
+119 PVEDEELS
-127 RRVEPVGDNANRR
+127 RRVEPVADNANRR

-244 SSCAQLHTELNEV
+244 SSCSQLYTELNEV

-272 TLGLAFAGNML
+272 TLGLAFAGKVL
-283 ISKAK
+283 LSKTKLAI
-288 MAFAAASVATIGL
+288 AAASVATVGL
-301 FGTMAAVFDGGP
+301 FGTMAAVFNGGP

-319 PDQKPVIAMITSGSA
+319 PDQHPVIAMNTSGSA
-334 SSGHSKELVVA
+334 SSGHSQELVVA
-345 PPPQQAQQPEKVR
+345 PPPQAEQEKTQ

-363 PGAGQRHQE
+363 PGGGQREE
-372 TVRKTTSYA
+372 TVRKTTSNA
-381 PPPASEQRREPPV
+381 PPAQEQHREPPT
-394 ERALPVTGSSS
+394 ERALPVGRSSS
-405 VSSEVSNAV
+405 ASSEVAST
-414 VTTSRDVKSLNSA
+414 VTTTARDVKSLNT
-427 PSTSEEPSD
+427 PSTTSE
-436 PCPPPPPPQTTTTTI
+436 PPPPPPSEPCSTAQTTATTI
-451 TLYPRPAVEN
+451 TLYPKPAYEN

>member
-1 MVLYIDLFSTRS
+1 MLKR
-13 SSGPL
+13 
-18 WHVEPVMVDEN
+18 VMVDEN

-127 RRVEPVGDNANRR
+127 RRVEPVSDNANRR
-140 AEHNLIT
+140 VEHNLIT

-217 RSKLGTYT
+217 RAKLGTYT

-237 RAHLDTC
+237 GAHLDTC
-244 SSCAQLHTELNEV
+244 SSCSQLHAELNEV
-257 CATLRANAAFLIVPS
+257 CATLRANAAFLVVPAG
-272 TLGLAFAGNML
+272 LGLAFAGNVFL
-283 ISKAK
+283 TKVK
-288 MAFAAASVATIGL
+288 LAFAAASVATVGL
-301 FGTMAAVFDGGP
+301 VGTMAAVFTAGP
-313 GVAVLQ
+313 GTAVLE
-319 PDQKPVIAMITSGSA
+319 PDQNPAVVALNT
-334 SSGHSKELVVA
+334 SSGTSSSGRAEEFAVVPPPQPQRQQEGHGNVVA
-345 PPPQQAQQPEKVR
+345 P
-358 ENVVN
+358 
-363 PGAGQRHQE
+363 AGQPRQE
-372 TVRKTTSYA
+372 TGRRTTSSA
-381 PPPASEQRREPPV
+381 AQPTSEQHEEPPV
-394 ERALPVTGSSS
+394 ERSEKVVETPSSS
-405 VSSEVSNAV
+405 AQPTV
-414 VTTSRDVKSLNSA
+414 VTTSRDINSLNTQA
-427 PSTSEEPSD
+427 TTSGSS
-436 PCPPPPPPQTTTTTI
+436 PPPSKPCSTPWTTETTA
-451 TLYPRPAVEN
+451 TLYPTEPVQN

>member
-1 MVLYIDLFSTRS
+1 MLRA
-13 SSGPL
+13 
-18 WHVEPVMVDEN
+18 VMVDEN

-127 RRVEPVGDNANRR
+127 RRVEPVSDNANRR
-140 AEHNLIT
+140 VEHNLIT

-237 RAHLDTC
+237 GAHLDTC
-244 SSCAQLHTELNEV
+244 SSCSQLHTELNEV
-257 CATLRANAAFLIVPS
+257 CATLRANAGFLVVPA
-272 TLGLAFAGNML
+272 TLGLAFAGKVFFT
-283 ISKAK
+283 KAK
-288 MAFAAASVATIGL
+288 LAFAAASVATVGL
-301 FGTMAAVFDGGP
+301 FGTMAAVFNGGA
-313 GVAVLQ
+313 GVAVVQ
-319 PDQKPVIAMITSGSA
+319 PDQNPVIAMETSGS
-334 SSGHSKELVVA
+334 SSSSRSQELVVA
-345 PPPQQAQQPEKVR
+345 QPPAPEQQRQVKPQ

-363 PGAGQRHQE
+363 PGAPRHQE
-372 TVRKTTSYA
+372 TVRRTESSVPPTSNRLEK
-381 PPPASEQRREPPV
+381 PPPA
-394 ERALPVTGSSS
+394 ERAEDVTTSKGQSDD
-405 VSSEVSNAV
+405 VSTAQ
-414 VTTSRDVKSLNSA
+414 TTSRDISSFDVQ
-427 PSTSEEPSD
+427 STSASPSAST
-436 PCPPPPPPQTTTTTI
+436 PCSSPQTTATTI
-451 TLYPRPAVEN
+451 TLYPKPAFED

>member
-1 MVLYIDLFSTRS
+1 MLKR
-13 SSGPL
+13 
-18 WHVEPVMVDEN
+18 VMVDEN

-49 LFSRHADAIRRF
+49 LFSRHADAVRRF

-119 PVEDEELG
+119 PVEDEELS
-127 RRVEPVGDNANRR
+127 RRVEPVADNANRR
-140 AEHNLIT
+140 VEHNLIT

-164 EVEGERPATVAP
+164 EVEGERPASVAP

-244 SSCAQLHTELNEV
+244 SSCSQLHAELNEV
-257 CATLRANAAFLIVPS
+257 CATLRANAAFLVVPS
-272 TLGLAFAGNML
+272 TLGLAFVGKVL
-283 ISKAK
+283 FTKAK
-288 MAFAAASVATIGL
+288 MAVAAASVATVGL
-301 FGTMAAVFDGGP
+301 FGTMASVFTGDP
-313 GVAVLQ
+313 GFAVLQ
-319 PDQKPVIAMITSGSA
+319 PDQNPVIALS
-334 SSGHSKELVVA
+334 SSGTSSSEHSQELVVA
-345 PPPQQAQQPEKVR
+345 PPPPAQQQQQDQPR
-358 ENVVN
+358 QNVVN
-363 PGAGQRHQE
+363 PAGQRKE
-372 TVRKTTSYA
+372 TTHRTSSSTPTTDV
-381 PPPASEQRREPPV
+381 RREPPV
-394 ERALPVTGSSS
+394 ERAEPVEEPVVTSEVVTSAPAPSRDINSMNTPSAKTEVPPVT
-405 VSSEVSNAV
+405 
-414 VTTSRDVKSLNSA
+414 
-427 PSTSEEPSD
+427 SD
-436 PCPPPPPPQTTTTTI
+436 PCSTPRTTVTTA
-451 TLYPRPAVEN
+451 TLYPTKPVQN

>member
-1 MVLYIDLFSTRS
+1 
-13 SSGPL
+13 
-18 WHVEPVMVDEN
+18 MVDEN

-127 RRVEPVGDNANRR
+127 RRVEPVSDNANRR
-140 AEHNLIT
+140 VEHNLIT

-237 RAHLDTC
+237 GAHLDTC
-244 SSCAQLHTELNEV
+244 SSCSQLHTELNEV
-257 CATLRANAAFLIVPS
+257 CATLRANAGFLVVPAA
-272 TLGLAFAGNML
+272 LGLAFAGKVFFT
-283 ISKAK
+283 KAK
-288 MAFAAASVATIGL
+288 LAFAAASVATVGL
-301 FGTMAAVFDGGP
+301 FGTMAAVFNGGA
-313 GVAVLQ
+313 GVAVVQ
-319 PDQKPVIAMITSGSA
+319 PDQNPVIAMETSGS
-334 SSGHSKELVVA
+334 SSSSRSQELVVA
-345 PPPQQAQQPEKVR
+345 QPPAPEQQRQVKPQ

-363 PGAGQRHQE
+363 PGAPRHQE
-372 TVRKTTSYA
+372 TVRRTESSVPPTSNKLEK
-381 PPPASEQRREPPV
+381 PPPA
-394 ERALPVTGSSS
+394 ERGEDVTASKGQSDD
-405 VSSEVSNAV
+405 VSTAQ
-414 VTTSRDVKSLNSA
+414 TTSRDISSFDVQ
-427 PSTSEEPSD
+427 STSASPSAST
-436 PCPPPPPPQTTTTTI
+436 PCSSPQTTATTI
-451 TLYPRPAVEN
+451 TLYPKPAFED